1 MNRVVP
7 IRIALVVTA
16 AGALE
21 AACRTGLIDR
31 FTMIP
36 PSEMV
41 TGIVRLFRAGKLNA
55 AILRTLGDVLTAFAA
70 AVVVGVATGAVI
82 HRFRGLRLTLD
93 PLFAAYY
100 AIPIFAFYPMFV
112 VILGLDGRPQIF
124 IGFLLAVV
132 AVIVSTL
139 NGFDRTPRVFMK
151 TAKTL
156 QMSRINVFRRIS
168 LPAAL
173 PHIFTGIKL
182 AIAYAFTGVIGS
194 EFILSQAGLGFE
206 VSYAYNNFNNAT
218 MYPLILLVLVAAIV
232 INMAFH
238 SIERVLLRRRGP
250 L

>member
-1 MNRVVP
+1 MNRVVL
-7 IRIALVVTA
+7 IRIAVVVLA

-21 AACRTGLIDR
+21 AACRLGLIDR

-36 PSEMV
+36 PSEMA

-55 AILRTLGDVLTAFAA
+55 ALLRTFADVLTAFAA
-70 AVVVGVATGAVI
+70 AVVVGVAAGAVI

-100 AIPIFAFYPMFV
+100 AVPIFAFYPMFV
-112 VILGLDGRPQIF
+112 VMLGLDGRPQIF
-124 IGFLLAVV
+124 IGFLLATV

-156 QMSRINVFRRIS
+156 QMSRINVLRKIS
-168 LPAAL
+168 LPAAM

-206 VSYAYNNFNNAT
+206 VSYAYNNFDNAT

-232 INMAFH
+232 INMTFH